1 MNREDLKPDF
11 KGLVV
16 NAGDSKTLCED
27 VDACQ
32 ALNHFLDTGY
42 GIPPTLAFSIEST
55 QKGVSVSIDFEGFGV
70 REKSEL
76 IGRMVHFVMNELN
89 KVKNG
94 Y

>member
-1 MNREDLKPDF
+1 MSREEVKPDS
-11 KGLVV
+11 KGLVGDI
-16 NAGDSKTLCED
+16 GDSKTLCGD
-27 VDACQ
+27 IDACQ

-42 GIPPTLAFSIEST
+42 GVPPTLAFNIEST